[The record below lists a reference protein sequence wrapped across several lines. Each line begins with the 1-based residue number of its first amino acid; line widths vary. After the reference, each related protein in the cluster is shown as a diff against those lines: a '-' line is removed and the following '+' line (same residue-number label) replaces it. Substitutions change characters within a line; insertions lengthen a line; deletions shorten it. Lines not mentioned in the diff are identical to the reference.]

1 MDEVKL
7 EDIPTTIDEKVEE
20 IEDYPDNEDDQVKWF
35 MKRDR
40 LKNPDDVLK
49 VLQSFKVGPLKMN
62 DFIDLM
68 KTLGSKSAIAV
79 MYEYEKEYKETYGK
93 SLSVIG
99 SAVKRKLLNKK
110 LIQIMDSIKYEK
122 EMTGPRPKI
131 RPENAATAM
140 SKHIE
145 STVFENK
152 QKEAA
157 SKVGAVLKGNS
168 ARKKV
173 AEMRENRDA
182 KNAMIEDDVINIQ
195 SAIRGAIARKKIAKV
210 KAQNVIQE
218 AVLEK
223 QAELSQ
229 MPTYAQPGNNKT
241 IKYSEYNNE
250 LNLITPYDIS
260 HDAFKKNIKQTV
272 LGPQSAKNLINY
284 VEKNHREAVRYIKE
298 NSEYVPRYKDANTK
312 AKLIAAIKD
321 SVFIDTT
328 ISSVPKAT
336 KIDKSEGVQTRGMA
350 SSSKPNTRSRTKKA

>member
-1 MDEVKL
+1 MIDDIYLNIPKYNSDVKTKGNKEQMMYIKL
-7 EDIPTTIDEKVEE
+7 LVNDALNEKLYGPNYRE
-20 IEDYPDNEDDQVKWF
+20 I
-35 MKRDR
+35 
-40 LKNPDDVLK
+40 
-49 VLQSFKVGPLKMN
+49 
-62 DFIDLM
+62 
-68 KTLGSKSAIAV
+68 SKIWAV
-79 MYEYEKEYKETYGK
+79 MKGK
-93 SLSVIG
+93 L
-99 SAVKRKLLNKK
+99 
-110 LIQIMDSIKYEK
+110 
-122 EMTGPRPKI
+122 
-131 RPENAATAM
+131 
-140 SKHIE
+140 
-145 STVFENK
+145 
-152 QKEAA
+152 
-157 SKVGAVLKGNS
+157 
-168 ARKKV
+168 ARK
-173 AEMRENRDA
+173 ELEIMRENRDA